1 MATSWKKTLDRQI
14 RAQHRRVSREQLASL
29 RAAIVHAKHE
39 RKAAVC
45 RAKNQ
50 CKADRLAL
58 SVKLKQKR
66 ARILARLASV
76 SRQQRDLA
84 RKTCSRELQSAKGLA
99 SKVERARAELL
110 AERKFRREMRRIE
123 ASNRAAHKEHKR
135 ASAVERRGESDEQVA
150 VNIPESYHALWNR
163 VRGSIRGTP
172 RMSRT
177 EAFMKYAE
185 EHPDEVLE
193 SLDDATDRLV
203 RQLERRE
210 REAARAARRRPEETA
225 EVPF

>member
-1 MATSWKKTLDRQI
+1 
-14 RAQHRRVSREQLASL
+14 
-29 RAAIVHAKHE
+29 
-39 RKAAVC
+39 
-45 RAKNQ
+45 
-50 CKADRLAL
+50 
-58 SVKLKQKR
+58 
-66 ARILARLASV
+66 
-76 SRQQRDLA
+76 
-84 RKTCSRELQSAKGLA
+84 
-99 SKVERARAELL
+99 
-110 AERKFRREMRRIE
+110 MRRIE

-150 VNIPESYHALWNR
+150 VNIPESYRALFNR

-185 EHPDEVLE
+185 EHPGEVLE

-210 REAARAARRRPEETA
+210 REAARAVRRRPEETA